1 MKWWTD
7 LWLYE
12 GFTTYLQYLGVDHYN
27 PKWKIMDQLIIDKTQ
42 PAMALDA
49 LVSSHP
55 INIAVHDPYDISSI
69 FDTIS
74 YSKVR
79 NSTISTYKVEVTN
92 IFAGD
97 SHYTYDM

>member
-7 LWLYE
+7 MWLYE
-12 GFTTYLQYLGVDHYN
+12 GFTTYLQYIGVNNYH
-27 PKWKIMDQLIIDKTQ
+27 PEWKMMDQFIIDKTQ

-55 INIAVHDPYDISSI
+55 INVAVYDPYEIEHI

-74 YSKVR
+74 YNKVGTLFPFYFV
-79 NSTISTYKVEVTN
+79 S
-92 IFAGD
+92 
-97 SHYTYDM
+97 